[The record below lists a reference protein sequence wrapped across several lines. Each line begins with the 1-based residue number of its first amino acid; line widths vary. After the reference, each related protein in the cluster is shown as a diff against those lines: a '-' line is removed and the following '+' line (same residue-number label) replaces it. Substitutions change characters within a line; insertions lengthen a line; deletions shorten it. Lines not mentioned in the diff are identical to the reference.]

1 MIKIGKVSKHEL
13 ELVNRLVHHCEPPE
27 HLAKGVLLTTKNSK
41 RVWQVGALTANMTVV
56 GSNADFE
63 GSYIIFGRFIQAAY
77 SQCGFNSSCEL
88 TIDNNEI
95 TATVD
100 GGTTTMITGTK
111 TYPLRDFDEPSDVTA
126 LIPLGEYN
134 RIFGNITTIPTG
146 CTDWESLFEYP
157 FSAIIKVTDGK
168 VSVQSRWPKLKTPE
182 IVMSCAAETTGEG
195 KIVLPD
201 QAIGY
206 MSLCIHPEETEFIKI
221 SFAAKDPSYARFESG
236 PVTLVVEKSDSLSN
250 QLFNKFVK
258 YLEDNQLEF
267 QVGLDGV
274 LVVNYEKTSIRVQL
288 FEGTTSIARCTKAIL
303 VDVKCTPELLAEINA
318 MNVGRA
324 LNRVWYDNGMIVI
337 GSDLI
342 VSSDMHSV
350 LQMIER
356 LKRDSDGLEA
366 TFTQITE
373 PLLGTTPKPEEETK

>member
-1 MIKIGKVSKHEL
+1 MIKLGKVSKHEL

-27 HLAKGVLLTTKNSK
+27 HLAKGVLLTTKNGK

-77 SQCGFNSSCEL
+77 SQCGVRSSCEL

-111 TYPLRDFDEPSDVTA
+111 TYPLRKFDEPEDVFA
-126 LIPLGEYN
+126 YISVGEYN
-134 RIFGNITTIPTG
+134 RIFGNITNIPTG
-146 CTDWESLFEYP
+146 CTDWDSLFEVP
-157 FSAIIKVTDGK
+157 FNAIIQISDGK
-168 VSVQSRWPKLKTPE
+168 VTVRSRWPKLKTPE
-182 IVMSCAAETTGEG
+182 ITMSCAAETTGEG
-195 KIVLPD
+195 KVVLPD
-201 QAIGY
+201 QAISY
-206 MSLCIHPEETEFIKI
+206 MSLCIHPEEAEFIKI

-236 PVTLVVEKSDSLSN
+236 PVSLVVEKSDTLAS
-250 QLFNKFVK
+250 QPFDRFVK
-258 YLEDNQLEF
+258 YLEDNHLEF

-274 LVVNYEKTSIRVQL
+274 LAVNYEKTLIRVQL
-288 FEGTTSIARCTKAIL
+288 LDGTPGIARCTKVIL
-303 VDVKCTPELLAEINA
+303 TDVKSTPELLAEINA

-342 VSSDMHSV
+342 IHTDMNSV

-356 LKRDSDGLEA
+356 LKRDSADLEA
-366 TFTQITE
+366 SFSHVLDQIDE
-373 PLLGTTPKPEEETK
+373 AKENNPH

>member
-1 MIKIGKVSKHEL
+1 MIKIGSVTKHEL

-27 HLAKGVLLTTKNSK
+27 HHAKGVLLTTKNGK
-41 RVWQVGALTANMTVV
+41 RVWQVGALTTNMTVV
-56 GSNADFE
+56 GQDADFDD
-63 GSYIIFGRFIQAAY
+63 SYIVFGRFIQAAY

-111 TYPLRDFDEPSDVTA
+111 TYPLREFDEPSDVTA

-146 CTDWESLFEYP
+146 CTDWESLFDYP
-157 FSAIIKVTDGK
+157 FSAIIKISDGK

-236 PVTLVVEKSDSLSN
+236 PVSLVVEKSDSLSN
-250 QLFNKFVK
+250 QLFDKFVK

-274 LVVNYEKTSIRVQL
+274 LVVNYEKTSIRLQL
-288 FEGTTSIARCTKAIL
+288 FEGTPSIARCTKAIL
-303 VDVKCTPELLAEINA
+303 VDVKCTPELLTEINA

-324 LNRVWYDNGMIVI
+324 LNRIWYDNGMIVI

-342 VSSDMHSV
+342 ASSDMHSV

-366 TFTQITE
+366 TFSYVSE
-373 PLLGTTPKPEEETK
+373 PKLENDTKGC

>member
-1 MIKIGKVSKHEL
+1 MIKIGTITKHEL

-27 HLAKGVLLTTKNSK
+27 HHAKGVLLTTKNGK
-41 RVWQVGALTANMTVV
+41 RVWQVGALTTNMTVV
-56 GSNADFE
+56 GQDADFE
-63 GSYIIFGRFIQAAY
+63 GSYIVFGRFIQAAY
-77 SQCGFNSSCEL
+77 SQCGFSGSCEL

-111 TYPLRDFDEPSDVTA
+111 THPLQEFDEPSDVTA
-126 LIPLGEYN
+126 LIPLSEYN
-134 RIFGNITTIPTG
+134 RIFGNITSIPTG
-146 CTDWESLFEYP
+146 CTDWESLFDYP
-157 FSAIIKVTDGK
+157 FSAIIKITDGK

-206 MSLCIHPEETEFIKI
+206 MSLCIHPEEIEFIKI
-221 SFAAKDPSYARFESG
+221 SFATKDPSYARFESG
-236 PVTLVVEKSDSLSN
+236 PVSLVVQKSNSLSN
-250 QLFNKFVK
+250 QLFDRFVK

-267 QVGLDGV
+267 QVGPDGV
-274 LVVNYEKTSIRVQL
+274 LVVNHEKTSIRVQL
-288 FEGTTSIARCTKAIL
+288 FEGTTSIARCTKSIL
-303 VDVKCTPELLAEINA
+303 VDVKCTPELLSEINA

-324 LNRVWYDNGMIVI
+324 LNRIWYDNGMIVI

-342 VSSDMHSV
+342 VSTDMNSV
-350 LQMIER
+350 QQMIER
-356 LKRDSDGLEA
+356 IARDSEGLEA
-366 TFTQITE
+366 TFSAILDE
-373 PLLGTTPKPEEETK
+373 I

>member
-1 MIKIGKVSKHEL
+1 MIKIGTITKHEL

-27 HLAKGVLLTTKNSK
+27 HHAKGVLLTTKNGK
-41 RVWQVGALTANMTVV
+41 RVWQVGALTTNMTVV
-56 GSNADFE
+56 GQDADFE
-63 GSYIIFGRFIQAAY
+63 GSYIVFGRFIQAAY
-77 SQCGFNSSCEL
+77 SQCGFSGSCEL

-111 TYPLRDFDEPSDVTA
+111 THPLQEFDEPSDVTA
-126 LIPLGEYN
+126 LIPLSEYN
-134 RIFGNITTIPTG
+134 RIFGNITSIPTG
-146 CTDWESLFEYP
+146 CTDWESLFDYP
-157 FSAIIKVTDGK
+157 FSAIIKITDGK

-206 MSLCIHPEETEFIKI
+206 MSLCIHPEEIEFIKI
-221 SFAAKDPSYARFESG
+221 SFAKKDPSYARFESG
-236 PVTLVVEKSDSLSN
+236 PVSLVVQKSNSLSN
-250 QLFNKFVK
+250 QLFDRFVK

-267 QVGLDGV
+267 QVGPDGV
-274 LVVNYEKTSIRVQL
+274 LVVNHEKTSIRVQL
-288 FEGTTSIARCTKAIL
+288 FEGTTSIARCTKSIL
-303 VDVKCTPELLAEINA
+303 VDVKCTPELLSEINA

-324 LNRVWYDNGMIVI
+324 LNRIWYDNGMIVI

-342 VSSDMHSV
+342 VSTDMNSV
-350 LQMIER
+350 QQMIER
-356 LKRDSDGLEA
+356 LARDSEGLEA
-366 TFTQITE
+366 TFSAILDE
-373 PLLGTTPKPEEETK
+373 I

>member
-27 HLAKGVLLTTKNSK
+27 HLAKGVLLTTKNGK

-56 GSNADFE
+56 GSDADFE

-77 SQCGFNSSCEL
+77 SQCGVRSSCEL

-111 TYPLRDFDEPSDVTA
+111 TYPLRNFDEPKDVFA
-126 LIPLGEYN
+126 YISVGEYN
-134 RIFGNITTIPTG
+134 RIFGNITNIPTG
-146 CTDWESLFEYP
+146 CTDWDSLFEVP
-157 FSAIIKVTDGK
+157 FSAIIKISDGK
-168 VSVQSRWPKLKTPE
+168 VSVQSRWPKLQTPE

>member
-1 MIKIGKVSKHEL
+1 MIKIGTVTKHEL

-27 HLAKGVLLTTKNSK
+27 HHARGVLLTTKNGK
-41 RVWQVGALTANMTVV
+41 RVWQVGALTTNMTVV
-56 GSNADFE
+56 GQDADFE

-88 TIDNNEI
+88 TIENNEI

-111 TYPLRDFDEPSDVTA
+111 TYPLRTFDEPSDITA

-146 CTDWESLFEYP
+146 CTDWESLFDYP
-157 FSAIIKVTDGK
+157 FSAIIKISDGK

-182 IVMSCAAETTGEG
+182 IIMSCAAETTGEG

-221 SFAAKDPSYARFESG
+221 SFATKDPSYARFESG
-236 PVTLVVEKSDSLSN
+236 PVSLVVEKSDSLSN

-258 YLEDNQLEF
+258 HLEDNQLEF

-288 FEGTTSIARCTKAIL
+288 FEGTPSIARCTKAIL
-303 VDVKCTPELLAEINA
+303 VDVECTPELLAEINA

-342 VSSDMHSV
+342 VSSEMHSI

-356 LKRDSDGLEA
+356 LKRDSEGLAA
-366 TFTQITE
+366 TFSQILQN
-373 PLLGTTPKPEEETK
+373 PDN

>member
-1 MIKIGKVSKHEL
+1 MIKIGTVTKHEL

-27 HLAKGVLLTTKNSK
+27 HHAKGVLLTTKNGK
-41 RVWQVGALTANMTVV
+41 RVWQVGALTTNMTVV
-56 GSNADFE
+56 GQDADFE
-63 GSYIIFGRFIQAAY
+63 GSYIVFGRFIQAAY
-77 SQCGFNSSCEL
+77 SQCGFSGSCEL

-111 TYPLRDFDEPSDVTA
+111 TYPLREFDEPSEISA
-126 LIPLGEYN
+126 LIPLSEYN
-134 RIFGNITTIPTG
+134 RIFGNITAIPTG
-146 CTDWESLFEYP
+146 CTDWESLFDYP
-157 FSAIIKVTDGK
+157 FSAIIKITDGK

-182 IVMSCAAETTGEG
+182 IVMSCTATTTGKG

-236 PVTLVVEKSDSLSN
+236 PVSLVVEKSNSLSN
-250 QLFNKFVK
+250 QLFDKFVK
-258 YLEDNQLEF
+258 HLEENQLEF
-267 QVGLDGV
+267 QTGLDGV
-274 LVVNYEKTSIRVQL
+274 LLVNYEKTSIRVQL
-288 FEGTTSIARCTKAIL
+288 FEGTPSSARCTKTIL

-324 LNRVWYDNGMIVI
+324 LNRIWYDNGMIVI

-342 VSSDMHSV
+342 VSTDMNSV
-350 LQMIER
+350 QQMIER
-356 LKRDSDGLEA
+356 IKRDSEGLES
-366 TFTQITE
+366 TFSYLLDQIDDSGE
-373 PLLGTTPKPEEETK
+373 NTTH

>member
-1 MIKIGKVSKHEL
+1 MIKIGTVTKHEL

-27 HLAKGVLLTTKNSK
+27 HHARGVLLTTKNGK
-41 RVWQVGALTANMTVV
+41 RVWQVGALTTNMTVV
-56 GSNADFE
+56 GQDADFD
-63 GSYIIFGRFIQAAY
+63 GSYIVFGRFIQAAY

-100 GGTTTMITGTK
+100 GGITTMITGTK
-111 TYPLRDFDEPSDVTA
+111 TYPLREFNEPSDVTA

-146 CTDWESLFEYP
+146 CTDWESLFDYP
-157 FSAIIKVTDGK
+157 FSAIIKISDGK

-236 PVTLVVEKSDSLSN
+236 PVSLVVEKSDSLSN

-288 FEGTTSIARCTKAIL
+288 FEGTPSIARCTKAIL

-350 LQMIER
+350 IQMIER

-366 TFTQITE
+366 TFSYVSE
-373 PLLGTTPKPEEETK
+373 PKLENDTKGC

>member
-1 MIKIGKVSKHEL
+1 MIRIGTVTKHEL

-27 HLAKGVLLTTKNSK
+27 HHARGVLLTTKNGK
-41 RVWQVGALTANMTVV
+41 RVWQVGALTTNMTVV
-56 GSNADFE
+56 GQDADFE
-63 GSYIIFGRFIQAAY
+63 GSYIVFGRFIQAAY
-77 SQCGFNSSCEL
+77 SQCGARSSCEL

-111 TYPLRDFDEPSDVTA
+111 TYPLREFDEPSDVTA

-146 CTDWESLFEYP
+146 CTDWESLFDYP
-157 FSAIIKVTDGK
+157 FSAIIKISDGK

-206 MSLCIHPEETEFIKI
+206 MSLCIHPEETESIKI
-221 SFAAKDPSYARFESG
+221 SFAVKDPSYARFESG
-236 PVTLVVEKSDSLSN
+236 PVSLVVEKSDSPSN

-258 YLEDNQLEF
+258 YLEDNQFEF

-288 FEGTTSIARCTKAIL
+288 FEGTPSIARCTRAIL
-303 VDVKCTPELLAEINA
+303 VNVKCTPELLAEINA

-342 VSSDMHSV
+342 VSSDMNNV

-366 TFTQITE
+366 TFPYVSE
-373 PLLGTTPKPEEETK
+373 PRSETKT

>member
-1 MIKIGKVSKHEL
+1 MIKIGTVTKHEL

-27 HLAKGVLLTTKNSK
+27 HHARGVLLTTKNGK
-41 RVWQVGALTANMTVV
+41 RVWQVGALTTNMTVV
-56 GSNADFE
+56 GQDADFE

-88 TIDNNEI
+88 TIENNEI

-111 TYPLRDFDEPSDVTA
+111 TYPLRTFDEPSDITA

-146 CTDWESLFEYP
+146 CTDWESLFDYP
-157 FSAIIKVTDGK
+157 FSAIIKISDGK

-182 IVMSCAAETTGEG
+182 IIMSCAAETTGEG

-221 SFAAKDPSYARFESG
+221 SFATKDPSYARFESG
-236 PVTLVVEKSDSLSN
+236 PVSLVVEKSDSLSN

-288 FEGTTSIARCTKAIL
+288 FEGTPSIARCTKAIL
-303 VDVKCTPELLAEINA
+303 VDVECTPKLLAEINA

-342 VSSDMHSV
+342 VSSEMYSI

-356 LKRDSDGLEA
+356 LKRDSEGLET
-366 TFTQITE
+366 TFSYISE
-373 PLLGTTPKPEEETK
+373 PRSEKESKDC

>member
-1 MIKIGKVSKHEL
+1 MIRIGTVTKHEL

-27 HLAKGVLLTTKNSK
+27 HHARGVLLTTKNGK
-41 RVWQVGALTANMTVV
+41 RVWQVGALTTNMTVV
-56 GSNADFE
+56 GQDADFD
-63 GSYIIFGRFIQAAY
+63 GSYIVFGRFIQAAY

-111 TYPLRDFDEPSDVTA
+111 TYPLREFDEPSDVTA
-126 LIPLGEYN
+126 VIPLGEYN

-146 CTDWESLFEYP
+146 CTDWESLFDYP
-157 FSAIIKVTDGK
+157 FSAIIKISDGK

-236 PVTLVVEKSDSLSN
+236 PVSLVVEKSDSLSN

-267 QVGLDGV
+267 QVGPDGV

-288 FEGTTSIARCTKAIL
+288 FEGTPSIARCTKAIL
-303 VDVKCTPELLAEINA
+303 VDVKCTPELLTEINA

-324 LNRVWYDNGMIVI
+324 LNRIWYDNGMIVI

-342 VSSDMHSV
+342 ASSDMHSV

-366 TFTQITE
+366 TFSYVSE
-373 PLLGTTPKPEEETK
+373 PKLENDTKGC

>member
-1 MIKIGKVSKHEL
+1 MIRIGTVTKHEL

-27 HLAKGVLLTTKNSK
+27 HHARGVLLTTKNGK
-41 RVWQVGALTANMTVV
+41 RVWQVGALTTNMTVV
-56 GSNADFE
+56 GQDADFD
-63 GSYIIFGRFIQAAY
+63 GSYIVFGRFIQAAY

-100 GGTTTMITGTK
+100 GGTTTMITGTN
-111 TYPLRDFDEPSDVTA
+111 TYPLREFDEPSDVTA
-126 LIPLGEYN
+126 MIPLGEYN

-146 CTDWESLFEYP
+146 CTDWESLFDYP
-157 FSAIIKVTDGK
+157 FSAIIKISDGK

-236 PVTLVVEKSDSLSN
+236 PVSLVVEKSDSLSN

-288 FEGTTSIARCTKAIL
+288 FEGLPSIARCTKAIL

-342 VSSDMHSV
+342 VNSDMHSV

-366 TFTQITE
+366 TFSYVSE
-373 PLLGTTPKPEEETK
+373 PLLGITPKVEKETK

>member
-1 MIKIGKVSKHEL
+1 MIKIGTVTKHEL

-27 HLAKGVLLTTKNSK
+27 HHARGVLLTTKNGK
-41 RVWQVGALTANMTVV
+41 RVWQVGALTTNMTVV
-56 GSNADFE
+56 GQDADFD
-63 GSYIIFGRFIQAAY
+63 GSYIVFGRFIQAAY
-77 SQCGFNSSCEL
+77 SQCGFSNSCEL

-111 TYPLRDFDEPSDVTA
+111 TYPLREFDEPSDVTA

-146 CTDWESLFEYP
+146 CTDWESLFDYP
-157 FSAIIKVTDGK
+157 FSAIIKISDGK

-182 IVMSCAAETTGEG
+182 IVMSCTAETTGEG

-221 SFAAKDPSYARFESG
+221 SFATKDPSYARFESG
-236 PVTLVVEKSDSLSN
+236 PVSLVVEKSDSLSN

-288 FEGTTSIARCTKAIL
+288 FEGTPSIARCTKAIL
-303 VDVKCTPELLAEINA
+303 VDVKCTPELLTEINE

-350 LQMIER
+350 IQMIER

-366 TFTQITE
+366 TFSCLLDQIDTAKE
-373 PLLGTTPKPEEETK
+373 NESH

>member
-1 MIKIGKVSKHEL
+1 MIKIGTVTKHEL

-27 HLAKGVLLTTKNSK
+27 HHARGVLLTTKNGK
-41 RVWQVGALTANMTVV
+41 RVWQVGALTTNMTVV
-56 GSNADFE
+56 GQDADFD

-77 SQCGFNSSCEL
+77 SQCGINNSCEL

-111 TYPLRDFDEPSDVTA
+111 IYPLRTFDEPSDVTA

-146 CTDWESLFEYP
+146 CTDWESLFDYP
-157 FSAIIKVTDGK
+157 FSAIIKISDGK

-182 IVMSCAAETTGEG
+182 IIMSCAAETNGEG

-221 SFAAKDPSYARFESG
+221 SFATKDPSYARFESG
-236 PVTLVVEKSDSLSN
+236 PVSLVVEKSDSLSN

-288 FEGTTSIARCTKAIL
+288 FEGIPSIARCTRAIL
-303 VDVKCTPELLAEINA
+303 VDVECTPKLLAEINA

-342 VSSDMHSV
+342 VSSEMHSI

-356 LKRDSDGLEA
+356 LKRDSEGLEA
-366 TFTQITE
+366 TFSYVSE
-373 PLLGTTPKPEEETK
+373 PRSEKENKDY

>member
-1 MIKIGKVSKHEL
+1 MIKIGTVTKHEL

-27 HLAKGVLLTTKNSK
+27 HHARGVLLTTKNGK
-41 RVWQVGALTANMTVV
+41 RVWQVGALTTNMTVV
-56 GSNADFE
+56 GQDADFE

-88 TIDNNEI
+88 TIENNEI

-111 TYPLRDFDEPSDVTA
+111 TYPLRTFDEPSDITA

-146 CTDWESLFEYP
+146 CTDWESLFDYP
-157 FSAIIKVTDGK
+157 FSAIIKISNGK

-182 IVMSCAAETTGEG
+182 IIMSCAAETTGEG

-221 SFAAKDPSYARFESG
+221 SFATKDPSYARFESG
-236 PVTLVVEKSDSLSN
+236 PVSLVVEKSDSLSN

-288 FEGTTSIARCTKAIL
+288 FEGTPSIARCTKAIL
-303 VDVKCTPELLAEINA
+303 VDVECTPKLLAEINA

-342 VSSDMHSV
+342 VSSEMYSI

-356 LKRDSDGLEA
+356 LKRDSEGLET
-366 TFTQITE
+366 TFSYISE
-373 PLLGTTPKPEEETK
+373 PRSEKESKDC

>member
-1 MIKIGKVSKHEL
+1 MIKIGTVTKHEL

-27 HLAKGVLLTTKNSK
+27 HHARGVLLTTKNGK
-41 RVWQVGALTANMTVV
+41 RVWQVGALTTNMTVV
-56 GSNADFE
+56 GQDADFD
-63 GSYIIFGRFIQAAY
+63 GSYIVFGRFIQAAY

-111 TYPLRDFDEPSDVTA
+111 TYPLREFDEPSDVTA

-146 CTDWESLFEYP
+146 CTDWESLFDYP
-157 FSAIIKVTDGK
+157 FSAIIKISDGK

-236 PVTLVVEKSDSLSN
+236 PVSLVVEKSDSLSN

-288 FEGTTSIARCTKAIL
+288 FEGTPSIARCTKAIL

-324 LNRVWYDNGMIVI
+324 LNRIWYDNGMIVI

-366 TFTQITE
+366 TFSYVSE
-373 PLLGTTPKPEEETK
+373 PK

>member
-1 MIKIGKVSKHEL
+1 MIKIGTVTKHEL

-27 HLAKGVLLTTKNSK
+27 HHARGVLLTTKNGK
-41 RVWQVGALTANMTVV
+41 RVWQVGALTTNMTVV
-56 GSNADFE
+56 GQDADFE
-63 GSYIIFGRFIQAAY
+63 GSYIIFGRFIHAAY

-88 TIDNNEI
+88 TIENNEI

-111 TYPLRDFDEPSDVTA
+111 TYPLRTFDEPSDITA

-146 CTDWESLFEYP
+146 CTDWESLFDYP
-157 FSAIIKVTDGK
+157 FSAIIKISDGK

-182 IVMSCAAETTGEG
+182 IIMSCAAETTGEG

-221 SFAAKDPSYARFESG
+221 SFATKDPSYARFESG
-236 PVTLVVEKSDSLSN
+236 PVSLVVEKSDSLSN

-267 QVGLDGV
+267 QVRLDGV
-274 LVVNYEKTSIRVQL
+274 LVINYEKTSIRVQL
-288 FEGTTSIARCTKAIL
+288 FEGTPSIARCTKAIL
-303 VDVKCTPELLAEINA
+303 VDVECTPKLLAEINA

-342 VSSDMHSV
+342 VSSEMYSI

-356 LKRDSDGLEA
+356 LKRDSEGLET
-366 TFTQITE
+366 TFSYISE
-373 PLLGTTPKPEEETK
+373 PRSEKESKDC